1 MKINLKKIKRDY
13 KIKKMKKSL
22 SQSYYLNPIS
32 KNILDS
38 SLLKE
43 RTIPKKTLQKNRVLM
58 SEKTNKNENTT
69 SRNFF
74 PSFNISKSKSQ
85 YNIKESKISQL
96 NINNKTGRLFH
107 FQNKKIKNKSS
118 SKMTVFE
125 RMCNDI
131 DKIKKKVD
139 ITMFLLKKNEKYT
152 SNTIF
157 LKNTTFNNN
166 KIYSL
171 KNEEKKSDNISNN
184 DNNEEELESEKEVDL
199 LINEE
204 KKIAKIPLISLST
217 ISTNSEFSYKPLFKK
232 NININNNQIFHERK
246 FMLSEKEIIK
256 KTENIYRIPNFLK
269 NSIYKVHDPNIQMAT
284 ISDKINLLLDNI
296 SYFKTKYMY
305 NGVFL
310 QTFDNL
316 EGILK
321 AEFNIKIEEICF
333 ILVKITPIL
342 LTKFYDSLEQILYIP
357 IPDFEEELKKKY
369 ISEKECLNLNYKFL
383 NNVCNYFNGCTE
395 IFRVLKKKIEG
406 YKFSNKE
413 YYNLNVHLDLAR
425 YDTSSLIT
433 FSKNFIDKIQN
444 DQKILN
450 KFEENV
456 KIKKKEVNKE
466 KEDEIERYHKR
477 QKKIIF
483 AENLKI
489 ERINNALDVATN
501 FFAEDNININNNK
514 NKIKLKEQQS
524 ILNSKLLNSVLK
536 YIDSTKR
543 KKIIAQRVV
552 ERYRENEFER
562 MKEDY

>member
-1 MKINLKKIKRDY
+1 MN
-13 KIKKMKKSL
+13 
-22 SQSYYLNPIS
+22 
-32 KNILDS
+32 
-38 SLLKE
+38 
-43 RTIPKKTLQKNRVLM
+43 
-58 SEKTNKNENTT
+58 
-69 SRNFF
+69 
-74 PSFNISKSKSQ
+74 
-85 YNIKESKISQL
+85 
-96 NINNKTGRLFH
+96 
-107 FQNKKIKNKSS
+107 
-118 SKMTVFE
+118 
-125 RMCNDI
+125 
-131 DKIKKKVD
+131 
-139 ITMFLLKKNEKYT
+139 
-152 SNTIF
+152 
-157 LKNTTFNNN
+157 
-166 KIYSL
+166 
-171 KNEEKKSDNISNN
+171 
-184 DNNEEELESEKEVDL
+184 
-199 LINEE
+199 
-204 KKIAKIPLISLST
+204 
-217 ISTNSEFSYKPLFKK
+217 
-232 NININNNQIFHERK
+232 
-246 FMLSEKEIIK
+246 
-256 KTENIYRIPNFLK
+256 
-269 NSIYKVHDPNIQMAT
+269 
-284 ISDKINLLLDNI
+284 
-296 SYFKTKYMY
+296 
-305 NGVFL
+305 
-310 QTFDNL
+310 
-316 EGILK
+316 
-321 AEFNIKIEEICF
+321 
-333 ILVKITPIL
+333 
-342 LTKFYDSLEQILYIP
+342 DSLEQILYIP

-383 NNVCNYFNGCTE
+383 NNVCNFFNGCTE

-489 ERINNALDVATN
+489 ERINNALDVETN